1 MGRGMGKIST
11 RLLNGDGDE
20 NELPGGSKPVAI
32 PTSGASFLNC
42 VSQRPPQKIFWYI
55 LVFEYT
61 FNLNTRNTNKS
72 FYYIVSIEEQ
82 TTNKTDRSSTKSKS
96 RASFTAIDESPLS
109 LHRCY
114 TI

>member
-1 MGRGMGKIST
+1 MENLISTPNPMGRGMGKIST

-61 FNLNTRNTNKS
+61 FNLNTRNTNKYVLLYC
-72 FYYIVSIEEQ
+72 FY
-82 TTNKTDRSSTKSKS
+82 
-96 RASFTAIDESPLS
+96 
-109 LHRCY
+109 
-114 TI
+114 